1 MAKAREIT
9 ALDCEGDGLEG
20 IRRVLLVRLEEM
32 CEYREQALDFSDI
45 KGLHA
50 MRVAS
55 RRLRSLAR
63 DFAPYLRRGR
73 LDGAVEELRE
83 LADLLGGVRDLDV
96 ELNALGKLAGE
107 GPPEMGRGLAAVVAE
122 REARRER
129 ARARLVEELTAG
141 AVEDLR
147 RRFERAVGEATRPRK
162 RKKDEGDGSAARGQS
177 FRAVAREVSLRL
189 WDELDARSRSLRR
202 PFKSAPLH
210 RMRISSKRLR
220 YALELFTQCYGE
232 SLREFAE
239 EIAELQGSLGNLH
252 DCDVWVETFGD
263 QLRDHEE
270 AEESK
275 QADGPARSAARRD
288 AAVWLLGHYTEK
300 RMRHYR
306 EALER
311 WHRWQRTGFPARL
324 SEALGGR

>member
-9 ALDCEGDGLEG
+9 ALECEGDGVEG
-20 IRRVLLVRLEEM
+20 IGRVLLVRLEEV
-32 CEYREQALDFSDI
+32 CEFREQALDFSDI
-45 KGLHA
+45 KGVHA

-55 RRLRSLAR
+55 RRLRSAAR
-63 DFAPYLRRGR
+63 DFAPYLRKGR

-96 ELNALGKLAGE
+96 EIHALEKLSE
-107 GPPEMGRGLAAVVAE
+107 ETPPELAEGVREIVGE

-129 ARARLVEELTAG
+129 ARARLAEEMTEG

-147 RRFERAVGEATRPRK
+147 QKFERAVEDATRPRK
-162 RKKDEGDGSAARGQS
+162 RKHDGGAAAAGPS
-177 FRAVAREVSLRL
+177 FRDVAREVSLRL
-189 WDELDARSRSLRR
+189 WDELGARSRSLRR
-202 PFKSAPLH
+202 PFKTGPLH

-220 YALELFTQCYGE
+220 YALELFAQCYGE
-232 SLREFAE
+232 TLKEFAE

-263 QLRDHEE
+263 YLREHEE
-270 AEESK
+270 AE
-275 QADGPARSAARRD
+275 RRAAV
-288 AAVWLLGHYTEK
+288 VWLLGHFTEK

-306 EALER
+306 DALER
-311 WHRWQRTGFPARL
+311 WYEWQRTDFAARL
-324 SEALGGR
+324 EREVGGRQ